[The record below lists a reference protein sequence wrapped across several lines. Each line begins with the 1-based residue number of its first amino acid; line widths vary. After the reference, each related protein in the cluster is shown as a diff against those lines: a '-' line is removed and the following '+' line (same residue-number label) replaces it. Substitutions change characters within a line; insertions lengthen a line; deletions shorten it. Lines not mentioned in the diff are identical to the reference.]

1 MHVWALCANV
11 RSAFLSLEGECVHA
25 HLFHH
30 GQQAVATGGR
40 EVLLQAD
47 AGDEVE
53 VGGKNFVRRVPGE
66 HLDEQGDDTLYNES
80 VALGLED
87 DFAVLFVGLQPYA
100 ALAAFYQV
108 LVGFVAFIESWLFVA
123 QVDEQLVAVHP
134 VVEVTEFGDDFV
146 LHFVD
151 CHIYCLF

>member
-11 RSAFLSLEGECVHA
+11 RLAFLSLEGECVHA

-30 GQQAVATGGR
+30 GQQAVAAGGR

-123 QVDEQLVAVHP
+123 
-134 VVEVTEFGDDFV
+134 
-146 LHFVD
+146 
-151 CHIYCLF
+151 